1 VIAIAAAHGALGFAV
16 GRGRISGEIAALLVA
31 VGSALAAV
39 GLALALSGPALVA
52 GWSAEAVLMAWVGT
66 RVGDRRG
73 QVASLVF
80 LAAATLHAL
89 IFEAPPKAL
98 AYGLDSVPRAVVA
111 LLLVLAAA
119 LTIASLVRELTG
131 VLVLAAAVAGTY
143 LGSVLVVDVA
153 GAVQQHSQLAL
164 SAFWAAL
171 GFGGLVAGLVRDR
184 RPLRL
189 GGLAL
194 LGLAVAKV
202 FVVDLAAL
210 ASLWRVASFLVLGLL
225 LLAGAFAYQR
235 MRKEATLS

>member
-1 VIAIAAAHGALGFAV
+1 
-16 GRGRISGEIAALLVA
+16 
-31 VGSALAAV
+31 
-39 GLALALSGPALVA
+39 
-52 GWSAEAVLMAWVGT
+52 
-66 RVGDRRG
+66 
-73 QVASLVF
+73 
-80 LAAATLHAL
+80 
-89 IFEAPPKAL
+89 
-98 AYGLDSVPRAVVA
+98 
-111 LLLVLAAA
+111 
-119 LTIASLVRELTG
+119 

-153 GAVQQHSQLAL
+153 GASPGSVQQHSQLAL

>member
-1 VIAIAAAHGALGFAV
+1 
-16 GRGRISGEIAALLVA
+16 
-31 VGSALAAV
+31 
-39 GLALALSGPALVA
+39 
-52 GWSAEAVLMAWVGT
+52 MAWVGT

-73 QVASLVF
+73 RFASFAF
-80 LAAATLHAL
+80 LSAASLHAL

-111 LLLVLAAA
+111 LVLVAAAALAIAALAPELGRALVLAAV
-119 LTIASLVRELTG
+119 T
-131 VLVLAAAVAGTY
+131 VATY
-143 LGSVLVVDVA
+143 LASVLVVDA
-153 GAVQQHSQLAL
+153 SGDHAQLAL

-189 GGLAL
+189 AGLAL

-210 ASLWRVASFLVLGLL
+210 ASLWRVASFLLLGLL

-235 MRKEATLS
+235 MRKEASLT